1 VSLEIRSM
9 QPEDAEA
16 LAKACAAIDPWKCL
30 GYQAATLQAYLCRD
44 DPALHRYVIG
54 GTDGLL
60 ALRRPWLRGAFIEM
74 LAIFP
79 GRQGQGLGRAAV
91 QWAAAQ
97 DQSAN
102 LWATVSAFNAEARLF
117 YQTVGFVEVAPL
129 RDLVMTGQDEVL
141 LRLRK

>member
-1 VSLEIRSM
+1 M
-9 QPEDAEA
+9 QPEDAA
-16 LAKACAAIDPWKCL
+16 PLATACAAIDPWKCL
-30 GYQAATLQAYLCRD
+30 GYQAATLEAYLRRD
-44 DPALHRYVIG
+44 DPALHRFVIG
-54 GTDGLL
+54 DLDGLL

-74 LAIFP
+74 LAVFP
-79 GRQGQGLGRAAV
+79 GRQGQGLGRGAV

-102 LWATVSAFNAEARLF
+102 LWATVSAFNAEARHF

-129 RDLVMTGQDEVL
+129 RDLVVTGQDEVL